1 MGPCIV
7 EIDFIVIR
15 EVQYQFEVNQCRN
28 KEIIIIS
35 SHLRL
40 WSHLGHRPPTSFL
53 QASRFWASLS
63 SCPHVW
69 PICLASASR
78 SRCQVFLGRPL
89 FLFHWGFHVRDCL
102 VVLDA
107 GLRRV
112 WPIHLQR
119 L

>member
-1 MGPCIV
+1 MLHDSGHT
-7 EIDFIVIR
+7 VIGSS
-15 EVQYQFEVNQCRN
+15 
-28 KEIIIIS
+28 S

-69 PICLASASR
+69 PTCLASASR
-78 SRCQVFLGRPL
+78 SRRQVFLGRPL
-89 FLFHWGFHVRDCL
+89 FLFPWGFHVRDCL

-112 WPIHLQR
+112 WPIHLQ
-119 L
+119 LL